1 MSIPKRLACALAA
14 TALLSAAACD
24 RSPTSAS
31 RAGPADAPS
40 LATNVSVVC
49 SLQSVPTGYV
59 ILYYTSSSGCPYYS
73 STNAKV
79 IGRPS
84 SPETACSNSS
94 VPTGWVITSYGQR
107 TSCLYY
113 SALSFNAFTIKIPGS
128 LETVCYDSPVPSG
141 YSVVSYGRSASCLHY
156 STGTNNTKTIRRI

>member
-1 MSIPKRLACALAA
+1 MSLPTRLACALAA
-14 TALLSAAACD
+14 TVLLAAACD
-24 RSPTSAS
+24 RSPTSADRS
-31 RAGPADAPS
+31 RPADAPL

-79 IGRPS
+79 IGLPS

-94 VPTGWVITSYGQR
+94 VPSGWVVTSYGQNP
-107 TSCLYY
+107 SCLYY
-113 SALSFNAFTIKIPGS
+113 SALSFNTFTIRIPGYQ
-128 LETVCYDSPVPSG
+128 ETVCYNSPVPSN
-141 YSVVSYGRSASCLHY
+141 YQVIYYGWSGSCPNY
-156 STGTNNTKTIRRI
+156 STGTNNTKTIQRI